1 MFVGLKREGSP
12 DYRGQ
17 SNYPEMGGFQIVDL
31 IPPLPAHH
39 RVRTILPGRQA
50 QGDHGRAGLL
60 ARPAR
65 GGGGGG
71 EGGVPGH
78 GHGEDDGQ
86 ARTPRPAAVD
96 GALPPGNPLC
106 TALNSCQYIRII
118 HDSSRNQN
126 LVLLKFQD
134 RQSVYHGLLEVGIA
148 VQCSDCHRCAR
159 SWRWRGTAVRMA
171 AVSPGWDLSR
181 ARPAVGILL

>member
-1 MFVGLKREGSP
+1 
-12 DYRGQ
+12 
-17 SNYPEMGGFQIVDL
+17 MGGFQIVDL

-39 RVRTILPGRQA
+39 RVRTLLPGRQA

-60 ARPAR
+60 AQPAR

-96 GALPPGNPLC
+96 GALPLHCSQLLSVHPDHPRQLPEPELGAAEVPGPPVRLPRAAGGRDC
-106 TALNSCQYIRII
+106 ST
-118 HDSSRNQN
+118 
-126 LVLLKFQD
+126 
-134 RQSVYHGLLEVGIA
+134 
-148 VQCSDCHRCAR
+148 VQ
-159 SWRWRGTAVRMA
+159 
-171 AVSPGWDLSR
+171 
-181 ARPAVGILL
+181 